1 MQSVI
6 LGLLNYVMN
15 HKGDNFKVQER
26 WHEKLNRW
34 DTALTSYEERLTQK
48 PNDVELSLGQMRCL
62 EALGEW

>member
-1 MQSVI
+1 
-6 LGLLNYVMN
+6 MN

-34 DTALTSYEERLTQK
+34 DTALASYEERLAEN